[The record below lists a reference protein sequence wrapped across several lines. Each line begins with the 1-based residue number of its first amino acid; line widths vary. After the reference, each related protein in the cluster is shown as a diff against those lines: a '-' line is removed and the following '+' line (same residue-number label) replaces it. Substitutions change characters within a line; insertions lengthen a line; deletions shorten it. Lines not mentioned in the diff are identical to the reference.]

1 MKLEKVFNPK
11 TVAVIGATERPS
23 SVGRGLVEN
32 LQEGKRDL
40 YYINPNRDELFGDK
54 SYAGITEVDDE
65 IDLAIIAVP
74 KTVVPQVIDD
84 CIEKKVGAVIIISA
98 GFAEADEEGEK
109 RQKEISEKLK
119 RAGIPLV
126 GPNCLGI
133 IRPPVN
139 LNASFAPGS
148 PKEGS
153 LALISQSGALIDSI
167 VDGSQGQNYGFSLIV
182 SVGNAAGLSLV
193 DYVRVADEDPNTKV
207 IMLYIEG
214 IENGREFLTA
224 LKKTE
229 TPVVAIKGGK
239 TEKSKKAISSHTGS
253 LAGRYEVFSAALR
266 QAGIFEV
273 DSLEEMFDVAKLLA
287 WQSGPIDGVGVV
299 TNGGGAGVLLTD
311 ALYGQGLTLPEL
323 SEETIR
329 KIEEKMHPD
338 YSKGNPL
345 DIVGDALPDRY
356 ESACRG
362 MLSQEDI
369 STLVVIQTLQ
379 IMTDPLENAKA
390 ITKLK
395 KEFKKPIITV
405 FMGAGKGTRE
415 AIAHLE
421 KNGVPNYPDPERA
434 AKPLQALKQKQD
446 E

>member
-1 MKLEKVFNPK
+1 MKFEKIFNPK
-11 TVAVIGATERPS
+11 TVAVVGATERPS

-40 YYINPNRDELFGDK
+40 FYINPNREELFGEK
-54 SYAGITEVDDE
+54 SYSKVTDVSEE

-74 KTVVPQVIDD
+74 KNIAPEVVDD
-84 CIEKKVGAVIIISA
+84 CIEKQVGAVIIISA

-109 RQKEISEKLK
+109 RQEEISKKLEK
-119 RAGIPLV
+119 ADIPLV

-148 PKEGS
+148 PKEGTLS
-153 LALISQSGALIDSI
+153 LISQSGALIDSI
-167 VDGSQGQNYGFSLIV
+167 VDGSKNQNYGFSLIV

-193 DYVRVADEDPNTKV
+193 DYVRVADEDPNTEV

-214 IENGREFLTA
+214 IEDGREFLRV
-224 LKKTE
+224 LEEVK

-266 QAGIFEV
+266 QAGVFEV

-287 WQSGPIDGVGVV
+287 WQSGSVDEVGVV

-311 ALYGQGLTLPEL
+311 ALYNQNLTLPDL

-329 KIEEKMHPD
+329 KIKEDMHPD

-362 MLSQEDI
+362 VISQENI
-369 STLVVIQTLQ
+369 SALVVIQTLQ
-379 IMTDPLENAKA
+379 IMTDPLENAKR
-390 ITKLK
+390 IVKLK
-395 KEFKKPIITV
+395 KEFKKPIATV
-405 FMGAGKGTRE
+405 FMGAGKETKE
-415 AIAHLE
+415 AIVYLE
-421 KNGVPNYPDPERA
+421 KNGIPNYSDPKRA
-434 AKPLQALKQKQD
+434 AKPLQALK
-446 E
+446 